1 MTSNSRSVPRL
12 GLSRAEV
19 ALSIGVSVNT
29 VDKMVE
35 EGALPLPRKWH
46 TRKIW
51 IVAEVEAAMMRW
63 SSDGPSGDNDDDDW
77 TMDDGLEGRD
87 DEPKKKVAI
96 NYPGFNTPRDPM
108 KEYYDKLGF
117 DPATMEHADLVRLQN
132 EAHQRWIAE
141 IPSLPLNKL
150 EGKVLAQFAVFGANI
165 KISSSDIKHCGPDTE
180 ERLLARGFIKTF
192 PMVKYPDRI
201 GFYMLTD
208 AGFDAAS
215 DLLSRAK

>member
-1 MTSNSRSVPRL
+1 M
-12 GLSRAEV
+12 
-19 ALSIGVSVNT
+19 
-29 VDKMVE
+29 
-35 EGALPLPRKWH
+35 
-46 TRKIW
+46 
-51 IVAEVEAAMMRW
+51 
-63 SSDGPSGDNDDDDW
+63 
-77 TMDDGLEGRD
+77 
-87 DEPKKKVAI
+87 
-96 NYPGFNTPRDPM
+96 
-108 KEYYDKLGF
+108 
-117 DPATMEHADLVRLQN
+117 
-132 EAHQRWIAE
+132 
-141 IPSLPLNKL
+141 PLNKL